1 MALTPVQ
8 IIETVCPELA
18 SSPSRDVFIQMA
30 VETTDKGFFGKL
42 YPYAIAYMACH
53 LYTLFSE
60 ENASSGGGSSI
71 PGTVGEVA
79 SIKEGGVSISYFQSG
94 SGSTD
99 SASELEKSKFGAM
112 YLMLRKRV
120 PRMGV
125 NRA

>member
-18 SSPSRDVFIQMA
+18 SSPSRDAFIQMA
-30 VETTDKGFFGKL
+30 VETTDKGFFGVL

-53 LYTLFSE
+53 LYSLFSE
-60 ENASSGGGSSI
+60 ENNSGAGNI

-79 SIKEGGVSISYFQSG
+79 SIHEGGVSISYFQSG
-94 SGSTD
+94 SGGGSTSD
-99 SASELEKSKFGAM
+99 LENSKFGEM
-112 YLMLRKRV
+112 YLMLRRRI